1 MADPDTNPRSLP
13 SVGGALR
20 ERDFRLLWFG
30 GGLDNTAR
38 WMEAVVMGLL
48 VLEITDSPWQVAL
61 LFVMRWLP
69 MLVFAMLSGIIADR
83 VNRWLVIMVARAGT
97 VVATAI
103 ILVSVASG
111 AIQPWHLLL
120 ASLALGWLYVLE
132 FPSRRSLIY
141 DIVGLRLIS
150 NAMSLET
157 INTTIGRFLGPLG
170 AGLLIELSGFTGAY
184 VVLLAGYSLALVSI
198 ALVRSRVPVQASR
211 STSVLRKLATGVN
224 YSLGNPVIRGV
235 LMVTLI
241 LNALAFSVEALF
253 PVVARDHLHV
263 GAGLTGVLISAQA
276 LGSFV
281 AALIIASMRNIRFH
295 GRILVLGISLQLVS
309 LFLFALSPWYVVSL
323 VLLLVLGL
331 GSAGF
336 STMQSTI
343 ILISSSPAMRGSA
356 LGVLGQCI
364 GVAAL
369 GGLAVGAVA
378 DFFSAQVAVGISALM
393 GIALLIPV
401 LAITPLAW
409 RPVTAPEED
418 EVAEPG
424 TSGLGGT
431 QTTE

>member
-1 MADPDTNPRSLP
+1 MADRNINPRSL
-13 SVGGALR
+13 STVWGTLR
-20 ERDFRLLWFG
+20 DRDFRLLWIG

-48 VLEITDSPWQVAL
+48 VLEITDSAWQVAL

-83 VNRWLVIMVARAGT
+83 VNRWLVIMAARSGT

-103 ILVSVASG
+103 ILVLVASS

-184 VVLLAGYSLALVSI
+184 VVLLAGYSGAVVSI
-198 ALVRSRVPVQASR
+198 GLMKSRTPAKASR
-211 STSVLRKLATGVN
+211 PASVLRNLVAGVN
-224 YSLGNPVIRGV
+224 YSLGNPVIRAV
-235 LMVTLI
+235 LLVTLI

-253 PVVARDHLHV
+253 PVVARDHLQV

-276 LGSFV
+276 IGSFV
-281 AALIIASMRNIRFH
+281 AALIIASMRNISFH
-295 GRILVLGISLQLVS
+295 GRIFAAGISLQLVS
-309 LFLFALSPWYVVSL
+309 LFLFALSPWYVVSFA
-323 VLLLVLGL
+323 LLLLLGF

-343 ILISSSPAMRGSA
+343 ILISSTPAMRGST

-378 DFFSAQVAVGISALM
+378 ELFSAQVAVGISALL
-393 GIALLIPV
+393 GIVLLIPV
-401 LAITPLAW
+401 LAITPLVR

-424 TSGLGGT
+424 ASGLDRT
-431 QTTE
+431 QTSD

>member
-1 MADPDTNPRSLP
+1 MAERNINPHSP
-13 SVGGALR
+13 SSVGATLR
-20 ERDFRLLWFG
+20 DRDFRLLWIG

-38 WMEAVVMGLL
+38 WMDAVVMGLL
-48 VLEITDSPWQVAL
+48 VLELTDSAWQVAL

-83 VNRWLVIMVARAGT
+83 ANRWLVIMAARAGS

-103 ILVSVASG
+103 VLVLVTAG
-111 AIQPWHLLL
+111 EIQPWQLLL

-157 INTTIGRFLGPLG
+157 INSTIGRFLGPLG

-184 VVLLAGYSLALVSI
+184 VALVAGYSLALVSI
-198 ALVRSRVPVQASR
+198 GLMRSRIPVQASR
-211 STSVLRKLATGVN
+211 SASVLRNLVTGVN
-224 YSLGNPVIRGV
+224 YSLGNPMIRGV
-235 LMVTLI
+235 LIVTLI
-241 LNALAFSVEALF
+241 MNAMAFSVEALF

-276 LGSFV
+276 IGSFV
-281 AALIIASMRNIRFH
+281 AALIIASMGNIKFY
-295 GRILVLGISLQLVS
+295 GRIFVVGISVQLIS
-309 LFLFALSPWYVVSL
+309 LFLFALSPWYVVSF
-323 VLLLVLGL
+323 VMLLLLGF

-343 ILISSSPAMRGSA
+343 ILISSAPAMRGSA

-369 GGLAVGAVA
+369 GGLVVGAVA
-378 DFFSAQVAVGISALM
+378 DLFNAQVAVGISALM

-409 RPVTAPEED
+409 RPIAAPEES

-424 TSGLGGT
+424 ASGLGGT
-431 QTTE
+431 PTTE

>member
-1 MADPDTNPRSLP
+1 MAKGNINPRPLS
-13 SVGGALR
+13 SVWGTLR
-20 ERDFRLLWFG
+20 DRDFRLLWLG

-38 WMEAVVMGLL
+38 WMDAVVMGLL
-48 VLEITDSPWQVAL
+48 VLELTDSAWQVAL

-83 VNRWLVIMVARAGT
+83 ANRWLVIMVARAGS

-103 ILVSVASG
+103 VLVLVASG
-111 AIQPWHLLL
+111 EIQPWQMLL

-157 INTTIGRFLGPLG
+157 INSTIGRFLGPLG

-184 VVLLAGYSLALVSI
+184 VALVAGYSLALVAI
-198 ALVRSRVPVQASR
+198 GLMRSRIPVQASR
-211 STSVLRKLATGVN
+211 SASVLRNLVTGVN
-224 YSLGNPVIRGV
+224 YSLSNPVIRGV
-235 LMVTLI
+235 LIVTLI
-241 LNALAFSVEALF
+241 MNALAFSVEALF

-276 LGSFV
+276 IGSFV
-281 AALIIASMRNIRFH
+281 AALIIASKGSIKYH
-295 GRILVLGISLQLVS
+295 GRIFVAGISLQLVC
-309 LFLFALSPWYVVSL
+309 LFLFALSPWYALSFI
-323 VLLLVLGL
+323 LLLFLGF

-343 ILISSSPAMRGSA
+343 ILISSAPAMRGSA

-378 DFFSAQVAVGISALM
+378 ELFSAQVAVGISALM

-401 LAITPLAW
+401 LAFTPLAR

-418 EVAEPG
+418 EAAELG
-424 TSGLGGT
+424 ASGLVGT
-431 QTTE
+431 QPVE